1 MDIILNY
8 LDSVF
13 SRMPDTE
20 ETRRAKRE
28 LASMMED
35 KYAELKAEGKS
46 ENEAIGTVI
55 AEFGNIE
62 ELMGALEPAEVPDAA
77 ALDAEKEPGGTT
89 FDEKRQVR
97 MVSAGE
103 AREYLER
110 MTRWSEKIAAGVF
123 LCILSPAAPII
134 MDTLSPHGK
143 LAELLGVVVLFCM
156 VAAAVYLFIV
166 NGMAMSKYDWL
177 KKNAFVL
184 EPGTERLLRQ
194 YQEENRLEFGKKIAA
209 GVLLC
214 ILSVVPTIVLESF
227 GEGGLM
233 EMMGTLLFLTLVACG
248 VFLFITAG
256 IPYGCLGV
264 LLQEGDY
271 SPQRKKN
278 DLTGR
283 IASVYWS
290 VVTAAYLL
298 YSFLTNDWGRSWI
311 IWPVAGV
318 LFGAVAAVCH
328 MAGPKEN

>member
-1 MDIILNY
+1 MDIIMNY

-62 ELMGALEPAEVPDAA
+62 ELTGELEADRVSHAEAPDISVT
-77 ALDAEKEPGGTT
+77 PGGKA

-97 MVSAGE
+97 TVSAGE
-103 AREYLER
+103 AREYVER
-110 MTRWSEKIAAGVF
+110 MTKWSGNIAAGVF

-134 MDTLSPHGK
+134 MDALSPHRK
-143 LAELLGVVVLFCM
+143 MPEVLGVVILFCM
-156 VAAAVYLFIV
+156 IAAAVYLFII

-177 KKNAFVL
+177 KKSDFVL

-194 YQEENRLEFGKKIAA
+194 YKEESRPEFGKKIAA

-214 ILSVVPTIVLESF
+214 ILSVVPMIVLDSIS
-227 GEGGLM
+227 EGGRL
-233 EMMGTLLFLTLVACG
+233 ELMGTLLLLTMVACG
-248 VFLFITAG
+248 VYLFITVG

-271 SPQRKKN
+271 SPARKKN

-283 IASVYWS
+283 IAAIYWP
-290 VVTAAYLL
+290 VVSAAYLL
-298 YSFLTNDWGRSWI
+298 YSFLSADWGRSWI

-328 MAGPKEN
+328 MAESKEN